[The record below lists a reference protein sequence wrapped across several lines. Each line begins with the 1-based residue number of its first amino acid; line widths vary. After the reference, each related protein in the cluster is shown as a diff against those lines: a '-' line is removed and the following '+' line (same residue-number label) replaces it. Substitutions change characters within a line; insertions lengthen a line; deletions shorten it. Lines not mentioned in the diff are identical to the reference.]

1 MGSERM
7 TTTSVPSS
15 KIRARHKV
23 AVVLMTAT
31 MGLMVAAPSFAAS
44 GAKAGA
50 KCTKA
55 GKTSG
60 KLVCTKTKSGLKWA
74 KKPAKKSADT
84 TIAPDTTIKK

>member
-1 MGSERM
+1 
-7 TTTSVPSS
+7 
-15 KIRARHKV
+15 
-23 AVVLMTAT
+23 MTAT
-31 MGLMVAAPSFAAS
+31 MGLMIAAPSFAAP

-74 KKPAKKSADT
+74 KKASKSTDTTIHADT
-84 TIAPDTTIKK
+84 TVKK